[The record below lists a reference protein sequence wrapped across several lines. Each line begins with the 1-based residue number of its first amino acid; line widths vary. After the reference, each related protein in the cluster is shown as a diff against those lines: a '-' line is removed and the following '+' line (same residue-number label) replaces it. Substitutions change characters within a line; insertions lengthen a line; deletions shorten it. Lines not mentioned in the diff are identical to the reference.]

1 MLFAIAETL
10 PLSLGVALSPV
21 PVAAALL
28 LLPTGAQRNRAPA
41 FLLGWVLGIVIVG
54 LITVLAPGLETSS
67 GEPTVISRWLQ
78 LGLGI
83 VLLSLAMRH
92 WFRRSKHYD
101 PKEPAFFRKLES
113 LDFWH
118 TVVAGTVLMAANPMN
133 LALIVAASNLL
144 DTRQLAPVAQ
154 AIALAFFVMGA
165 SSFIAVPILAYHL
178 SPERMIKV
186 LVSGRNRLVRNNDA
200 ILGALLFMFGAA
212 LIANGTKALV
222 AT

>member
-1 MLFAIAETL
+1 MYKR
-10 PLSLGVALSPV
+10 
-21 PVAAALL
+21 
-28 LLPTGAQRNRAPA
+28 QA

-92 WFRRSKHYD
+92 WFRRSKDYD

-186 LVSGRNRLVRNNDA
+186 LVSGRNWLVRNNDA

>member
-21 PVAAALL
+21 PVAATLL

-41 FLLGWVLGIVIVG
+41 LLLGWVLGIVIVG

-67 GEPTVISRWLQ
+67 GEPTVISCWLQ

-83 VLLSLAMRH
+83 ALLSLAMRH
-92 WFRRSKHYD
+92 WLRRSKDYD
-101 PKEPAFFRKLES
+101 RKEPAFFRKLES

-186 LVSGRNRLVRNNDA
+186 LVSGRNWLVRNNDA